1 MQHNKAVLHLKQL
14 ETWDSEP
21 FSLLSFIS
29 TESPEHKLWDN
40 AYFAIFNL
48 KYNIGQKMKRAR
60 QISEQRT
67 DGWFGM
73 ETKMLAYIH
82 HSYSEICAYGAY
94 QMDAWIK

>member
-1 MQHNKAVLHLKQL
+1 MRLLMQHNKAVLHLKQL

-48 KYNIGQKMKRAR
+48 KYNIGQKWKEHDRFLSR
-60 QISEQRT
+60 EQM
-67 DGWFGM
+67 GG
-73 ETKMLAYIH
+73 LAWKQR
-82 HSYSEICAYGAY
+82 C
-94 QMDAWIK
+94 